1 MTLFATLNL
10 PNFGLLTAIATVTF
24 STLMG
29 SIPILP
35 FIFPLH
41 PVRYPSFCLLS
52 FVMPTLPVH
61 IFLTYKR
68 LPKSH
73 VILRFCA
80 NITAVAS
87 VVMLTLASTQPYIF
101 GLCFAYILLGVAYSA
116 LQATAPFLVVDSL
129 DSTSESRRRYYT
141 GLHLAF
147 LNGCT
152 ALGAV
157 VTPPFFALLAVTSVK
172 TNPTVVPPF
181 VLAATTHGLLA
192 ITVFY
197 STRKSLLS
205 AALSASERTPLLG
218 VTSSQ
223 SISRTEERAPV
234 KRILRHPWAWL
245 VFLSVLATN
254 GIMSFLRPLLAP
266 TILQSSHGV
275 MKASFVF
282 GLVTATSLLAEVVIP
297 SFIAPQIGTRTTL
310 VVGIVLVTIG
320 SHFLGRMP
328 ISVVFCI
335 IAFGAATV
343 PVIALSDLALT
354 INDTIDYSTPA
365 SMLALSLIT
374 VSDIVA
380 YLGASALPDLHAS
393 NFVSHA
399 AAIVGPIMTAVAV
412 IVILPYV
419 LGLVVSR
426 IVPVIMLFRSPGP
439 AEPSVQETQSLPLPT
454 TLTPDRPL
462 ISL

>member
-10 PNFGLLTAIATVTF
+10 PNFGMLTAIATVTF

-35 FIFPLH
+35 FVFPGH

-52 FVMPTLPVH
+52 FVAPTLPVY
-61 IFLTYKR
+61 ILLTYKR
-68 LPKSH
+68 FPKAH
-73 VILRFCA
+73 TVLRFCA

-87 VVMLTLASTQPYIF
+87 FTILALVSTQPYIV
-101 GLCFAYILLGVAYSA
+101 GLCLAYVLLGVAHSA
-116 LQATAPFLVVDSL
+116 LQATAPFVVVDSL
-129 DSTSESRRRYYT
+129 DSSSESRRRYYT

-147 LNGCT
+147 LNVST

-172 TNPTVVPPF
+172 ANPTVVPPF

-192 ITVFY
+192 VTVFF
-197 STRKSLLS
+197 STQKGLLS
-205 AALSASERTPLLG
+205 TGPSVSERTPLLG
-218 VTSSQ
+218 AASS
-223 SISRTEERAPV
+223 RGAPRFDERVPV

-245 VFLSVLATN
+245 VFLSMFATN

-266 TILQSSHGV
+266 VILQSSHGV

-310 VVGIVLVTIG
+310 VLGIILVTIG
-320 SHFLGRMP
+320 SHILDHVP
-328 ISVVFCI
+328 ISAAFCI

-354 INDTIDYSTPA
+354 TNDIIDYSTPA
-365 SMLALSLIT
+365 SMLVLSLIT
-374 VSDIVA
+374 TSDIIA
-380 YLGASALPDLHAS
+380 YLTVTALPDSQGS

-399 AAIVGPIMTAVAV
+399 AAILSPIMFTVSVAV
-412 IVILPYV
+412 VVPYV

-426 IVPVIMLFRSPGP
+426 IVPVVMLFRSSGP
-439 AEPSVQETQSLPLPT
+439 AELSVQEPQRLHLPA
-454 TLTPDRPL
+454 TLTPERPL